1 MAAETRVERLL
12 SPRCL
17 AASLSPATPGRF
29 SVFPVTGLKQPVPV
43 VPSLPSLKKALG
55 SVPSTTE
62 HSMKPKPELQ
72 GRVLRDHGAFSVL
85 SAPSVCLAWEG
96 AACGFGWVNPPAE
109 MLYEG

>member
-1 MAAETRVERLL
+1 MLRPGL
-12 SPRCL
+12 SGCL
-17 AASLSPATPGRF
+17 FVPSYSRAL
-29 SVFPVTGLKQPVPV
+29 SVFPATGLKQPVPV

-72 GRVLRDHGAFSVL
+72 GSVLHDHGAFFVL

-96 AACGFGWVNPPAE
+96 AVCGFG
-109 MLYEG
+109 